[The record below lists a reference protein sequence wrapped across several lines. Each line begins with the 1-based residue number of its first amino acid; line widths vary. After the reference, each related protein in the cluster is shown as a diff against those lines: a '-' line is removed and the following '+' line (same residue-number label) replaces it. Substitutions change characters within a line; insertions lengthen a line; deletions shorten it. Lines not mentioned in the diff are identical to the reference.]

1 MSAVR
6 GELLDKEWALSE
18 TDAITTSVERRDDVT
33 LLAVGEVVDLAT
45 APTLE
50 EAIDGLLAEEPKALI
65 VDLSAVTFL
74 ASVGL
79 RLLVSTHETVS
90 KSGEFAVVAS
100 GPITSRPIQLTRLDQ
115 VFAMYP
121 TLDEALAGVRTRM
134 VNGQ

>member
-45 APTLE
+45 APALE

-79 RLLVSTHETVS
+79 RLLVSTHEKVS

>member
-1 MSAVR
+1 MTSRCSPSVR
-6 GELLDKEWALSE
+6 WSIRRPHRRWKKPS
-18 TDAITTSVERRDDVT
+18 TDCS
-33 LLAVGEVVDLAT
+33 
-45 APTLE
+45 PKK
-50 EAIDGLLAEEPKALI
+50 PKALI

-79 RLLVSTHETVS
+79 RLLVSTHEKVS

-100 GPITSRPIQLTRLDQ
+100 GPITSRPIRLTRLDQ

>member
-45 APTLE
+45 APALE

-79 RLLVSTHETVS
+79 RLLVSTHEKVS

-115 VFAMYP
+115 VFAMYT

>member
-1 MSAVR
+1 MSESDAV
-6 GELLDKEWALSE
+6 
-18 TDAITTSVERRDDVT
+18 TTTVERRDDVT
-33 LLAVGEVVDLAT
+33 LLIVGEVVDLAT
-45 APTLE
+45 APALE
-50 EAIDGLLAEEPKALI
+50 EAIDGLVAEEPKALI

-79 RLLVSTHETVS
+79 RLLVSTHEKVS
-90 KSGEFAVVAS
+90 ESGQFAVVAS

-134 VNGQ
+134 GNSQ